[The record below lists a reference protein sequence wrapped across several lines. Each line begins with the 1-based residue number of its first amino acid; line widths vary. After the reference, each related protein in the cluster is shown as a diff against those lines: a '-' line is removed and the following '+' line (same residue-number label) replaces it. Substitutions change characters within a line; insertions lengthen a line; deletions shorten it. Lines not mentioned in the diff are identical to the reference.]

1 MEKINLDSFD
11 LIQLKKRLWVIKL
24 EFDLIYGEG
33 ADVPETLDFCRQKV
47 EQNFCFNN
55 PETNINV
62 VVSHL
67 SLFVNDIPYN
77 NFSKIMELETPLM
90 TLMKENNLQICLN

>member
-11 LIQLKKRLWVIKL
+11 LIQLKKRLLGIKL
-24 EFDLIYGEG
+24 EYDMIFGEG
-33 ADVPETLDFCRQKV
+33 ASASEVIEFCTQKV
-47 EQNFCFNN
+47 EQNFYF
-55 PETNINV
+55 TNSKTSLNV
-62 VVSHL
+62 VIGHL